1 MNPVP
6 VSSARTALRRIH
18 TLIPMTGERLSPTPP
33 LQDATLVLE
42 GQQIVW
48 VGLDRDLPA
57 EMLDGAEVRDLSGH
71 VVLPGLVNTHH
82 HLYQTLTRCLA
93 VDSGLF
99 DWLKTLYPIWLNLT
113 PEAAYDSAQ
122 LGLAELALSG
132 CTTSSDHLYLYPNG
146 VKLEDT
152 IRAAS
157 DLGLRFHATRGS
169 MSLGESQGG
178 LPPDRAVEREDVI
191 LADSA
196 RLIDAF
202 HDPAHLAMT
211 RIALA
216 PCSPFSVTGDL
227 MRESAILAREKG
239 VMLHTHLAE
248 TADED
253 AFCLSKFGLRPLDYA
268 ESLGWTGPDVWFAH
282 GVHFSA
288 DDAVRM
294 GACGCGVAH
303 CPSSNMRLASGIA
316 PTRQLLEA
324 GVRVALGVDGSAS
337 NDGSHLLAEARQ
349 ALLSSRV
356 RGVPGQAPNVA
367 DALTAYDALWLA
379 TRGGAAVLN
388 RADIGQLAPGFA
400 ADLIAVD
407 LRDLGYS
414 GARHDPVGAL
424 TLCAPPRVAL
434 NIVNGR
440 VIVEG
445 GELLGVELPA
455 LVERHDA
462 HSRRMIGLA

>member
-1 MNPVP
+1 MIV
-6 VSSARTALRRIH
+6 
-18 TLIPMTGERLSPTPP
+18 
-33 LQDATLVLE
+33 Q
-42 GQQIVW
+42 GQQIEW
-48 VGLDRDLPA
+48 IGPDSDLTPQQL
-57 EMLDGAEVRDLSGH
+57 EGAAQRDLSGH

-93 VDSGLF
+93 PDAGLF
-99 DWLKTLYPIWLNLT
+99 EWLRTLYPIWMNLT

-122 LGLAELALSG
+122 LGLSELALSG

-146 VKLEDT
+146 VKLDDT
-152 IRAAS
+152 IRAAC

-178 LPPDRAVEREDVI
+178 LPPDRAVEREDAI
-191 LADSA
+191 LSDSA
-196 RLIDAF
+196 RLIDTF
-202 HDPAHLAMT
+202 HDAQRFAMT

-227 MRESAILAREKG
+227 MRESAVLAREKG

-248 TADED
+248 TQDED
-253 AFCLSKFGLRPLDYA
+253 AFCLSQFGLRPLDYA
-268 ESLGWTGPDVWFAH
+268 DSLGWTGPDVWFAH
-282 GVHFSA
+282 GVYFSPR
-288 DDAVRM
+288 DAARL
-294 GACGCGVAH
+294 GECGCGVAH

-316 PTRQLLEA
+316 PARKLLEA

-349 ALLSSRV
+349 ALLVSRV
-356 RGVPGQAPNVA
+356 RGQAS

-379 TRGGAAVLN
+379 TRGGASVLN
-388 RADIGQLAPGFA
+388 RNDIGQLEPGFA

-407 LRDLGYS
+407 LKTLGYS
-414 GARHDPVGAL
+414 GARHDPLSAL

-434 NIVNGR
+434 NMVNGQ
-440 VIVEG
+440 VVVEG
-445 GELLGVELPA
+445 GKLKGIDLPA
-455 LVERHDA
+455 LIERHNA
-462 HSRRMIGLA
+462 HSQRMIGR